1 MRHTALLVVL
11 AAALSS
17 CALSVRTQPSDAG
30 SESGIDGALRDTAVP
45 PAEDVAA
52 DVSMLLDTPDTE
64 VSTAPDAGHCPL
76 AERVRAGGIEIHT
89 HYLYSCAQRD
99 GDRVWCWGNNFSGEL
114 GAADRYV
121 ERVYAPRE
129 MNAFRGSILFVG
141 TNILCGL
148 SSFGALRCAGGIGN
162 FIRDDP
168 RQDLMAYPIPALI
181 PGVDRPASIFLGR
194 IASCALAPGRT
205 LRCWGAILGE
215 LGDQLP
221 VVMRDIPEYGR
232 VSSISIASS
241 HWCVLRC
248 DGSVACAGSNG
259 SGQLGTEPRS
269 EVPWHSQLQAVPA
282 SAGTRRVVTGSR
294 GSCLLGTDGRVRCW
308 GTNQRGELGDGTT
321 VSRWVPREVIGLQDV
336 TSLDMTKWSPEQ
348 MGDTICAVS
357 RGAVYCWGNQLAYDV
372 EPSRPP
378 HTVPTRVVGLPD
390 NVVEVAMGDAHALA
404 LTASGEVY
412 CWGAAELCTLVRGDA
427 GFHQRAPVRVPLPPP

>member
-1 MRHTALLVVL
+1 MRHIALFVVF
-11 AAALSS
+11 AAALPS

-30 SESGIDGALRDTAVP
+30 SESGLDGASRDTAVP

-52 DVSMLLDTPDTE
+52 DDSVLLDTPDTE
-64 VSTAPDAGHCPL
+64 VSVAPDAGHCPL

-89 HYLYSCAQRD
+89 HYGYSCAQRD
-99 GDRVWCWGNNFSGEL
+99 GDRLWCWGNNSYGEL

-129 MNAFRGSILFVG
+129 MDAFHGSMVFVG
-141 TNILCGL
+141 AGILCGL
-148 SSFGALRCAGGIGN
+148 SASGTLRCAGGIGGFVRN
-162 FIRDDP
+162 DP
-168 RQDLMAYPIPALI
+168 TSNQTAYPVPSII
-181 PGVDRPASIFLGR
+181 PGIDRPASIFLGR
-194 IASCALAPGRT
+194 IASCALSSERT

-215 LGDQLP
+215 LGDQRP
-221 VVMRDIPEYGR
+221 VVMRDLPEYGR
-232 VSSISIASS
+232 VSSISVASS

-269 EVPWHSQLQAVPA
+269 EVPWESQLQAVPA

-294 GSCLLGTDGRVRCW
+294 GSCLLGNDGRVRCW

-321 VSRWVPREVIGLQDV
+321 VSRWVPREVLGLQDV
-336 TSLDMTKWSPEQ
+336 TSLDMTKRRPEQ

-357 RGAVYCWGNQLAYDV
+357 RGAVYCWGNQLAYDF

-378 HTVPTRVVGLPD
+378 HTVPTRVAGLPD
-390 NVVEVAMGDAHALA
+390 NVVEVAMGDVHALA

-412 CWGAAELCTLVRGDA
+412 CWGVAELCTLVQGDA
-427 GFHQRAPVRVPLPPP
+427 GPYQRVPIRVPLPPP